1 MNKFILPSLQKSL
14 ADNVILNN
22 LNYTNLGFV
31 DSPRR
36 MPVNWSWF
44 WIFASRLDK
53 PLFMRADLQ
62 YIWVG
67 HFGRGKESW
76 QTTSM

>member
-1 MNKFILPSLQKSL
+1 MNKFIPSLQKSL
-14 ADNVILNN
+14 VDNVLSNN
-22 LNYTNLGFV
+22 LNYTNLSFV
-31 DSPRR
+31 DSHRR

-44 WIFASRLDK
+44 WIYASKLDK

-62 YIWVG
+62 YIWVR